1 MKQIK
6 AFVQR
11 NKLDSVID
19 AVEKKDVGGLTVMQA
34 QGRGKGERPMV
45 GDPRGTGTHKA
56 QFNTLESI
64 VIVVDD
70 SKVDSVANA
79 IVENASTG
87 SKGDGKIFITPIE
100 ETIDIGTKQR
110 GSNTL

>member
-19 AVEKKDVGGLTVMQA
+19 AVEKQDIGGLTIIQA
-34 QGRGKGERPMV
+34 QGRGKGERPML
-45 GDPRGTGTHKA
+45 GDARGTGAHKA

-64 VIVVDD
+64 IIVVDD
-70 SKVDSVANA
+70 SKVDS
-79 IVENASTG
+79 IVNTIVNTASTG
-87 SKGDGKIFITPIE
+87 SKGDGKIFITPVE
-100 ETIDIGTKQR
+100 EAVDIGSKRR
-110 GSNTL
+110 GIDVL

>member
-11 NKLDSVID
+11 KKLDSVID
-19 AVEKKDVGGLTVMQA
+19 AVEKQDIGGLTIIQA

-45 GDPRGTGTHKA
+45 GNPRGTGSHKA

-70 SKVDSVANA
+70 SKVDSVVDVIANT
-79 IVENASTG
+79 ASTG
-87 SKGDGKIFITPIE
+87 SKGDGKIFISPVE
-100 ETIDIGTKQR
+100 ESVDIGTKQR
-110 GSNTL
+110 GTSTL

>member
-19 AVEKKDVGGLTVMQA
+19 AVEKHGIGGLTVIQA
-34 QGRGKGERPMV
+34 QGRGKGERPML
-45 GDPRGTGTHKA
+45 GDARGTGAHKA

-64 VIVVDD
+64 VVVVDD
-70 SKVDSVANA
+70 SKVDSVVNA
-79 IVENASTG
+79 IVNTASTG
-87 SKGDGKIFITPIE
+87 SKGDGKIFITPVE
-100 ETIDIGTKQR
+100 ESIDIGNKQR
-110 GSNTL
+110 GTDTL